1 MAEENIGVQ
10 RKREFLYRGKTIVDL
25 QKMDIREFSKLLP
38 SRERRTVL
46 RNSDNIEKF
55 LTKCRKRNDKKKP
68 IKTHDRELVI
78 VPEMVGLSIGVHNG
92 KSFVKIDVIPEM
104 IGHRLGEFALTRGI
118 VKHGAA
124 GIGATRSSASRSV
137 K

>member
-1 MAEENIGVQ
+1 MAEENIDVQ

-92 KSFVKIDVIPEM
+92 KSFVKIF
-104 IGHRLGEFALTRGI
+104 L
-118 VKHGAA
+118 K
-124 GIGATRSSASRSV
+124 
-137 K
+137 